1 MTTYH
6 PPAGAR
12 DLLPLDVA
20 QKHWIENRLEQVF
33 QRWGYH
39 RIITSTLE
47 RMDTLMAGG
56 AIDQAAVIEL
66 QPVAGK
72 RLGLRPELT
81 ASIART
87 AVTRLARVTYPQRL
101 YYNANVFRQATQTSH
116 GGQQEFYQA
125 GVELLGAGATV
136 ADAEIVL
143 LLLDCLR
150 SLRLDSW
157 CLILGDAQ
165 LTQALLAPFAVDQR
179 QAVRQA
185 LAALDRVALE
195 TMDLPAALHQHALKL
210 LDLRGHPEDVLQ
222 ALGQLPLDGDTQAAV
237 ERLKSLVALVREV
250 TQGANTGPDNSSSGN
265 SSSGNGQRPAQGS
278 PQSIPALT
286 LDLSLIQPFDYY
298 TGLVFEVVTGP
309 DQGCQVLGQG
319 GRYDHLLEVFQGQ
332 GQGFPGIGFV
342 LDIDALHQALLTTSH
357 LPQDTPPSD
366 WLVVPTAP
374 QAVAA
379 AFTYAQTLR
388 ASASLVRA
396 EVHLATHEAPAATRE
411 LARQR
416 RISRIAWIGPDGL
429 PDIEALN

>member
-1 MTTYH
+1 MTYQ

-20 QKHWIENRLEQVF
+20 QKYWIENRLEQVF

-39 RIITSTLE
+39 RIITSTVE

-56 AIDQAAVIEL
+56 AIDQEAVIEL

-101 YYNANVFRQATQTSH
+101 YYNANVFRQATQGSH

-125 GVELLGAGATV
+125 GVELLGAGATI

-143 LLLDCLR
+143 LLLDCLY
-150 SLRLDSW
+150 SLSLDSW

-165 LTQALLAPFAVDQR
+165 LTQALLTPFAPDQR

-185 LAALDRVALE
+185 LATLDRVALDGMGLSPE
-195 TMDLPAALHQHALKL
+195 LHRHALHL

-222 ALGQLPLDGDTQAAV
+222 ALGQLALEAEAQTAV
-237 ERLKSLVALVREV
+237 ERLKSLVALVRDV
-250 TQGANTGPDNSSSGN
+250 INTAGES
-265 SSSGNGQRPAQGS
+265 QRLDQGS
-278 PQSIPALT
+278 QRPALT

-309 DQGCQVLGQG
+309 EQGCQVLGQG
-319 GRYDHLLEVFQGQ
+319 GRYDHLLGVFQGQ

-342 LDIDALHQALLTTSH
+342 LNIEALHQTLLPTGH
-357 LPQDTPPSD
+357 LPQYTPPSD
-366 WLVVPTAP
+366 WLVVPTVP
-374 QAVAA
+374 QAAAA

-396 EVHLATHEAPAATRE
+396 EVHLADGEPPSAIRN

>member
-1 MTTYH
+1 MMTYQ

-20 QKHWIENRLEQVF
+20 QKYWIETRLEQVF

-39 RIITSTLE
+39 RIITSTVE

-101 YYNANVFRQATQTSH
+101 YYSANVFRQATQGSH

-143 LLLDCLR
+143 LLLDCLH
-150 SLRLDSW
+150 SLSLDSW

-165 LTQALLAPFAVDQR
+165 LTQALLTPFAPDQR

-185 LAALDRVALE
+185 LATLDRVALDGMGLSPE
-195 TMDLPAALHQHALKL
+195 LHRHALHL

-222 ALGQLPLDGDTQAAV
+222 ALGQLALEAEAQTAV
-237 ERLKSLVALVREV
+237 ERLKSLVALVRDV
-250 TQGANTGPDNSSSGN
+250 INTGADS
-265 SSSGNGQRPAQGS
+265 QRLAQGS
-278 PQSIPALT
+278 QRPTPALT

-309 DQGCQVLGQG
+309 EQGCQVLGQG
-319 GRYDHLLEVFQGQ
+319 GRYDNLLGVFQGQ

-342 LDIDALHQALLTTSH
+342 LNIEALHQTLLPTGH

-366 WLVVPTAP
+366 WLVVPTVP
-374 QAVAA
+374 QAAAA

-396 EVHLATHEAPAATRE
+396 EVHLADGEPPAATRD

>member
-1 MTTYH
+1 MTYH

-20 QKHWIENRLEQVF
+20 QKHWIEDRLEQVF

-39 RIITSTLE
+39 RIITSTVE

-56 AIDQAAVIEL
+56 AIDQGAVIEL
-66 QPVAGK
+66 QPSAGM

-101 YYNANVFRQATQTSH
+101 YYNANVFRQAAQGSH

-125 GVELLGAGATV
+125 GVELLGAGAAV
-136 ADAEIVL
+136 ADGEIL
-143 LLLDCLR
+143 LLLMD
-150 SLRLDSW
+150 SLNQLHLEDW
-157 CLILGDAQ
+157 GVILGDAQ
-165 LTQALLAPFAVDQR
+165 LTQALLEPFAPAQR

-185 LAALDRVALE
+185 LADLDRVALE
-195 TMDLPAALHQHALKL
+195 EMGLAPELHRHALYL
-210 LDLRGHPEDVLQ
+210 LDLRGNPEDVLQ
-222 ALGQLPLDGDTQAAV
+222 ALGQLSLEAAAQSAV
-237 ERLKSLVALVREV
+237 ERLKSLVALLREV
-250 TQGANTGPDNSSSGN
+250 MGEGRDRTLPT
-265 SSSGNGQRPAQGS
+265 
-278 PQSIPALT
+278 LT

-298 TGLVFEVVTGP
+298 TGLVFEAVTGP
-309 DQGCQVLGQG
+309 ERGCQVLGQG
-319 GRYDHLLEVFQGQ
+319 GRYDRLLEVFQGE
-332 GQGFPGIGFV
+332 GKGFPGIGFV
-342 LDIDALHQALLTTSH
+342 LNMEALHQALLPTGY
-357 LPQDTPPSD
+357 LPEDTPPSD

-374 QAVAA
+374 QATPA

-388 ASASLVRA
+388 TSASLVRA
-396 EVHLATHEAPAATRE
+396 EVHLAVSEDRGTIRD

-416 RISRIAWIGPDGL
+416 RISRIAWIGLDGL

>member
-1 MTTYH
+1 MIAYQ

-39 RIITSTLE
+39 RIITSTVE

-101 YYNANVFRQATQTSH
+101 YYNANVFRQATETSH

-143 LLLDCLR
+143 LLLDCLHH
-150 SLRLDSW
+150 LHLDSW

-165 LTQALLAPFAVDQR
+165 LTQALLAPFAADQR

-185 LAALDRVALE
+185 LANLDRVALE
-195 TMDLPAALHQHALKL
+195 AMELPPELHRHALNL

-222 ALGQLPLDGDTQAAV
+222 SLGQLPLDGDTQAAV

-250 TQGANTGPDNSSSGN
+250 TQA
-265 SSSGNGQRPAQGS
+265 QPASRLAPGGDRAA
-278 PQSIPALT
+278 PALT

-309 DQGCQVLGQG
+309 AQGCQVLGQG
-319 GRYDHLLEVFQGQ
+319 GRYDNLLGVFQGQ

-342 LDIDALHQALLTTSH
+342 LNIEALHQALLPAGQ

-374 QAVAA
+374 QAAAA

-388 ASASLVRA
+388 SSASLVRA
-396 EVHLATHEAPAATRE
+396 EVHLATDESPAATRA

-416 RISRIAWIGPDGL
+416 HISRIAWIGPDGL

>member
-1 MTTYH
+1 MTYQ

-20 QKHWIENRLEQVF
+20 QKYWIENRLEQVF

-39 RIITSTLE
+39 RIITSTME
-47 RMDTLMAGG
+47 QMDTLMAGG
-56 AIDQAAVIEL
+56 AIDQEAVIEL

-101 YYNANVFRQATQTSH
+101 YYNANVFRQATQGSH

-143 LLLDCLR
+143 LLVDCLHNL
-150 SLRLDSW
+150 SLGSW

-165 LTQALLAPFAVDQR
+165 LTQALLTPFAPDQR

-185 LAALDRVALE
+185 LATLDRVALDGMGLSPE
-195 TMDLPAALHQHALKL
+195 LHHHALHL

-222 ALGQLPLDGDTQAAV
+222 ALGQLALEPEAQTAV
-237 ERLKSLVALVREV
+237 ERLKSLVALVRDV
-250 TQGANTGPDNSSSGN
+250 INTGGDSQRLTQGS
-265 SSSGNGQRPAQGS
+265 QR
-278 PQSIPALT
+278 PALT

-309 DQGCQVLGQG
+309 EQGCQVLGQG
-319 GRYDHLLEVFQGQ
+319 GRYDHLLGVFQGQ

-342 LDIDALHQALLTTSH
+342 LNIEALHQTLLPMGY
-357 LPQDTPPSD
+357 LPQETPPSD

-374 QAVAA
+374 QAAAA

-396 EVHLATHEAPAATRE
+396 EVHLADGESPATTRD

>member
-1 MTTYH
+1 MTYQ

-20 QKHWIENRLEQVF
+20 QKQWIENRLEQVF

-39 RIITSTLE
+39 RIITSTVEQL
-47 RMDTLMAGG
+47 DTLMAGG
-56 AIDQAAVIEL
+56 AIDHDAVIEL
-66 QPVAGK
+66 QPSAGK

-87 AVTRLARVTYPQRL
+87 AITRLARVTYPQRL
-101 YYNANVFRQATQTSH
+101 YYNANVFRQAAQGSH
-116 GGQQEFYQA
+116 GTQQEFYQA
-125 GVELLGAGATV
+125 GVELLGAGAAV
-136 ADAEIVL
+136 ADGEILL
-143 LLLDCLR
+143 LLLDCLI
-150 SLRLDSW
+150 SLRIESW

-165 LTQALLAPFAVDQR
+165 LTQALLEPFAPDQR

-185 LAALDRVALE
+185 LADLDRVALE
-195 TMDLPAALHQHALKL
+195 TLDLAPALRQHALYL

-222 ALGQLPLDGDTQAAV
+222 AIANLDLAAETQATV
-237 ERLKSLVALVREV
+237 ERLKSLVALLRDVNPDPP
-250 TQGANTGPDNSSSGN
+250 GAGRDGAPG
-265 SSSGNGQRPAQGS
+265 
-278 PQSIPALT
+278 LT

-309 DQGCQVLGQG
+309 AQGCQVLGQG
-319 GRYDHLLEVFQGQ
+319 GRYDHLLGVFQGQ

-342 LDIDALHQALLTTSH
+342 LNMEALHQVLLPTGH
-357 LPQDTPPSD
+357 LPQDTPASD
-366 WLVVPTAP
+366 WLVVPTVP
-374 QAVAA
+374 QAAAA

-388 ASASLVRA
+388 ASPSLVRA
-396 EVHLATHEAPAATRE
+396 EVHLATGEPATATRD

>member
-1 MTTYH
+1 MTYQ
-6 PPAGAR
+6 PPTGAR

-39 RIITSTLE
+39 RIITSTVE

-66 QPVAGK
+66 QPSGGMH
-72 RLGLRPELT
+72 LGLRPELT

-101 YYNANVFRQATQTSH
+101 YYNANVFRQAATGSH

-136 ADAEIVL
+136 ADAEMLL
-143 LLLDCLR
+143 LLLD
-150 SLRLDSW
+150 SLQNLHLDGW

-165 LTQALLAPFAVDQR
+165 LTQALLTPFAPEQR
-179 QAVRQA
+179 QPVRQA

-195 TMDLPAALHQHALKL
+195 GLDLPPDLRQHALAL

-222 ALGQLPLDGDTQAAV
+222 SLGQLPLEADTQTAV
-237 ERLKSLVALVREV
+237 ERLKSLVAMVREV
-250 TQGANTGPDNSSSGN
+250 TKSQA
-265 SSSGNGQRPAQGS
+265 
-278 PQSIPALT
+278 IALT

-298 TGLVFEVVTGP
+298 TGLVFEVVSGP
-309 DQGCQVLGQG
+309 EQGCQVLGQG
-319 GRYDHLLEVFQGQ
+319 GRYDHLLAVFQGQ
-332 GQGFPGIGFV
+332 GEGFPGIGFV
-342 LDIDALHQALLTTSH
+342 LNIEALHQVLLPTGH

-366 WLVVPTAP
+366 WLVVPTVP
-374 QAVAA
+374 QAAAA

-388 ASASLVRA
+388 ASASVVRA
-396 EVHLATHEAPAATRE
+396 EVHLAPDEPAAATRD

-416 RISRIAWIGPDGL
+416 RISRIAWISPDGL
-429 PDIEALN
+429 PDIEALH

>member
-1 MTTYH
+1 MTYQ
-6 PPAGAR
+6 PPTGAR

-20 QKHWIENRLEQVF
+20 QKYWIENRLEQVF

-39 RIITSTLE
+39 RIITSTVE

-56 AIDQAAVIEL
+56 AIDQEAVIEL

-101 YYNANVFRQATQTSH
+101 YYNANVFRQATQGSH

-143 LLLDCLR
+143 LLLDCLH
-150 SLRLDSW
+150 SLSLDSW

-165 LTQALLAPFAVDQR
+165 LTQALLTPFAPDQR

-185 LAALDRVALE
+185 LAALDRVALDD
-195 TMDLPAALHQHALKL
+195 MGLSPDLHRHALHL

-222 ALGQLPLDGDTQAAV
+222 ALGQLALEPEAQTAV
-237 ERLKSLVALVREV
+237 ERLKSLVALVRDV
-250 TQGANTGPDNSSSGN
+250 INTEAGS
-265 SSSGNGQRPAQGS
+265 QRPT
-278 PQSIPALT
+278 PALT

-309 DQGCQVLGQG
+309 KQGCQVLGQG
-319 GRYDHLLEVFQGQ
+319 GRYDHLLGVFQAQ

-342 LDIDALHQALLTTSH
+342 LNIEALHQALLPTGH

-366 WLVVPTAP
+366 WLVVPTVP
-374 QAVAA
+374 QAAAA

-396 EVHLATHEAPAATRE
+396 EVHLADGELPAATRD

>member
-1 MTTYH
+1 MITYQ

-20 QKHWIENRLEQVF
+20 QKYWIETRLEQVF

-39 RIITSTLE
+39 RIITSTVE

-87 AVTRLARVTYPQRL
+87 AVTRLARVTHPQRL
-101 YYNANVFRQATQTSH
+101 YYNANVFRQATQGSH

-143 LLLDCLR
+143 LLLDCLH
-150 SLRLDSW
+150 SLSLNSW

-165 LTQALLAPFAVDQR
+165 LTQALLTPFAPNQR

-185 LAALDRVALE
+185 LATLDRVALDGMGLSPE
-195 TMDLPAALHQHALKL
+195 LHRHALHL

-222 ALGQLPLDGDTQAAV
+222 VLGQLALEAEAQTAV
-237 ERLKSLVALVREV
+237 ERLKSLVALVRDV
-250 TQGANTGPDNSSSGN
+250 IHAGGDSQRLAPGT
-265 SSSGNGQRPAQGS
+265 QRPT
-278 PQSIPALT
+278 PALT

-309 DQGCQVLGQG
+309 EQGCQVLGQG
-319 GRYDHLLEVFQGQ
+319 GRYDNLLGVFQGQ

-342 LDIDALHQALLTTSH
+342 LNIEALHQTLLPTGH

-366 WLVVPTAP
+366 WLVVPTVP
-374 QAVAA
+374 QAAAA

-396 EVHLATHEAPAATRE
+396 EVHLADGEPPAATRD

>member
-1 MTTYH
+1 MTYQ
-6 PPAGAR
+6 PPTGAR

-20 QKHWIENRLEQVF
+20 QKHWIETRLEQVF

-39 RIITSTLE
+39 RIITSTVE

-56 AIDQAAVIEL
+56 AIDQAAVVEL
-66 QPVAGK
+66 QPSGGK

-101 YYNANVFRQATQTSH
+101 YYNANVFRQATQGSY

-136 ADAEIVL
+136 ADAETL
-143 LLLDCLR
+143 LLLFDCLHN
-150 SLRLDSW
+150 LNLNSW

-165 LTQALLAPFAVDQR
+165 LTQALLAPFPPVQR

-195 TMDLPAALHQHALKL
+195 EIALIPELRQHALRL
-210 LDLRGHPEDVLQ
+210 LDLRGQPEDVLQ
-222 ALGQLPLDGDTQAAV
+222 ALGQLPIEAEAQTAV
-237 ERLKSLVALVREV
+237 ERLKSLVAMVREV
-250 TQGANTGPDNSSSGN
+250 SA
-265 SSSGNGQRPAQGS
+265 GNGDRTALP
-278 PQSIPALT
+278 LT

-298 TGLVFEVVTGP
+298 TGLVFEVVSGP
-309 DQGCQVLGQG
+309 ELGCQVLGQG
-319 GRYDHLLEVFQGQ
+319 GRYDHLLALFQGQ
-332 GQGFPGIGFV
+332 GQGFPGIGFG
-342 LDIDALHQALLTTSH
+342 LNIESLHQALLPTGY

-366 WLVVPTAP
+366 WLVVPTVP
-374 QAVAA
+374 QAAAA

-388 ASASLVRA
+388 TSASLVRA
-396 EVHLATHEAPAATRE
+396 EVHLATDESPATTRD

>member
-1 MTTYH
+1 MMTYQ

-20 QKHWIENRLEQVF
+20 QKYWVETRLEQVF

-39 RIITSTLE
+39 RIITSTVE

-56 AIDQAAVIEL
+56 AIDQEAVIEL

-101 YYNANVFRQATQTSH
+101 YYNANVFRQASQGSH

-143 LLLDCLR
+143 LLVDCLH
-150 SLRLDSW
+150 SLSLDSW

-165 LTQALLAPFAVDQR
+165 LTQALLTPFAPGQR

-185 LAALDRVALE
+185 LATLDRVALDGMGLSPE
-195 TMDLPAALHQHALKL
+195 LHRHALHL

-222 ALGQLPLDGDTQAAV
+222 ALGQMALEVEAQTAV
-237 ERLKSLVALVREV
+237 ERLKSLVALVRDV
-250 TQGANTGPDNSSSGN
+250 INTGGDS
-265 SSSGNGQRPAQGS
+265 QRLTPGRQR
-278 PQSIPALT
+278 PALT

-309 DQGCQVLGQG
+309 EQGCQVLGQG
-319 GRYDHLLEVFQGQ
+319 GRYDNLLSVFQGQ

-342 LDIDALHQALLTTSH
+342 LNIEALHQALLPTGH

-366 WLVVPTAP
+366 WLVVPTVP
-374 QAVAA
+374 QAAAA

-396 EVHLATHEAPAATRE
+396 EVHLADGEPPTATRD

>member
-1 MTTYH
+1 MTYQ

-20 QKHWIENRLEQVF
+20 QKQWIENRLEQVF

-39 RIITSTLE
+39 RIITSTVEQL
-47 RMDTLMAGG
+47 DTLMAGG
-56 AIDQAAVIEL
+56 AIDHDAVIEL
-66 QPVAGK
+66 QPSAGK

-101 YYNANVFRQATQTSH
+101 YYNANVFRQAAQGSH
-116 GGQQEFYQA
+116 GAQQEFYQS
-125 GVELLGAGATV
+125 GVELLGAGETV
-136 ADAEIVL
+136 ADGEILL
-143 LLLDCLR
+143 LLLDCLAN
-150 SLRLDSW
+150 LRIESS

-165 LTQALLAPFAVDQR
+165 LTQALLEPFAPAQR

-185 LAALDRVALE
+185 LADLDRVALE
-195 TMDLPAALHQHALKL
+195 TLDLAPALRQHALYL
-210 LDLRGHPEDVLQ
+210 LDLRGHPEDVLE
-222 ALGQLPLDGDTQAAV
+222 AIARLDLGADTQATV
-237 ERLKSLVALVREV
+237 ERLKSLVALLRDVNPDPV
-250 TQGANTGPDNSSSGN
+250 GAKSVEAPG
-265 SSSGNGQRPAQGS
+265 
-278 PQSIPALT
+278 LT

-309 DQGCQVLGQG
+309 AQGCQVLGQG
-319 GRYDHLLEVFQGQ
+319 GRYDHLLGVFQGQSQ

-342 LDIDALHQALLTTSH
+342 LNMEALHQVLLPTGH
-357 LPQDTPPSD
+357 LPQDTPASD
-366 WLVVPTAP
+366 WLVVPTVP
-374 QAVAA
+374 QAAAA

-388 ASASLVRA
+388 DSTSLVRA
-396 EVHLATHEAPAATRE
+396 EVHLAPGEPATATRD

-416 RISRIAWIGPDGL
+416 RISRIAWIGPSGL

>member
-1 MTTYH
+1 MTYQ

-39 RIITSTLE
+39 RIITSTVEQL
-47 RMDTLMAGG
+47 DTLMAGG
-56 AIDQAAVIEL
+56 AIDHDAVIEL
-66 QPVAGK
+66 QPSAGK

-101 YYNANVFRQATQTSH
+101 YYNANVFRQAAQGSH
-116 GGQQEFYQA
+116 GTQQEFYQA
-125 GVELLGAGATV
+125 GVELLGAGAAV
-136 ADAEIVL
+136 ADGEILL
-143 LLLDCLR
+143 LLLDCLA
-150 SLRLDSW
+150 SLRIESW

-165 LTQALLAPFAVDQR
+165 LTQALLEPFAPDQR

-185 LAALDRVALE
+185 LADLNRVALE
-195 TMDLPAALHQHALKL
+195 TLNLSPALRQHALYL
-210 LDLRGHPEDVLQ
+210 LDLRGRPEDVLQ
-222 ALGQLPLDGDTQAAV
+222 AIARLDLGPDTQATV
-237 ERLKSLVALVREV
+237 ERLKSLVALLRDVKPDQV
-250 TQGANTGPDNSSSGN
+250 GAEATSDPS
-265 SSSGNGQRPAQGS
+265 
-278 PQSIPALT
+278 LT

-309 DQGCQVLGQG
+309 AQGCQVLGQG
-319 GRYDHLLEVFQGQ
+319 GRYDHLLGVFQGQGQ

-342 LDIDALHQALLTTSH
+342 LNMEALHQALLPTGH
-357 LPQDTPPSD
+357 LPQDTPASD
-366 WLVVPTAP
+366 WLVVPTVP
-374 QAVAA
+374 QAAAA

-388 ASASLVRA
+388 ASSSLVRA
-396 EVHLATHEAPAATRE
+396 EVHLATGEPATATRD